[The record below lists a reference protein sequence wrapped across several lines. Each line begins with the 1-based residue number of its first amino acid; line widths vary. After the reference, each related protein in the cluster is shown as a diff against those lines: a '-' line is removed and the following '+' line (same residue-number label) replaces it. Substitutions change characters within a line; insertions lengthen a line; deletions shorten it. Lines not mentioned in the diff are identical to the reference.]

1 MPSHK
6 PLKPS
11 RALALAVHL
20 ALGTLPLLALQPAHA
35 QQQVQ
40 RYAIPAGALGDVLSR
55 YARESGVAISFNA
68 GQVANLSS
76 AGLQGNYAL
85 QDGFAALLYGHGLQ
99 AQASSDGYVL
109 VALPAANGAVELGAT
124 SINGQ
129 VLGST
134 TEGTGSYTTGPMQTA
149 TKLPL
154 SIRETPQS
162 VSVITRQRMDDQD
175 MQSLE
180 DVLKNTPGMSMTKDG
195 PQRPTFYARGFTVEN
210 LMNDGLSNDLSHY
223 LSRDMNSTPDMAIY
237 DHVEVVRGATGLM
250 QGSGTPS
257 AAINMVRK
265 RPTADPRLSI
275 TGSAGSWDNY
285 RTEVDGSGALNDSG
299 TLRGRMVAAY
309 QTRNSFQDVADT
321 ERSVFYAIG
330 EADLSDNSTF
340 TLGLSNQSVNNTS
353 TWGGLP
359 TGIDGSD
366 LHLSRSTYLGNDWE
380 YWDQDNTTLFSRLD
394 YRLDNDWK
402 LLLAASRTWSK
413 LKMLG
418 SMTERM
424 GDEGEVFGQYLGQ
437 YHYDDE
443 QSSYDAYATGPYQ
456 LLGRTHELV
465 VGASRRELTFEG
477 KGNYSD
483 DLIGMNIHA
492 WDPGSLPKRRLDLNY
507 WHQDRETSQTG
518 TYVTS
523 RFNLAD
529 DLKLIVGGRLDWY
542 DSESQTRNG
551 TRLGKPVN
559 VSVTRNLTR
568 YAGVIY
574 DLDAQHSV
582 YVSYTDI
589 FKPQSEQDASGSELK
604 PIEGKNYEVGIK
616 GEYFDGALNASAAVF
631 RIDQENRAKT
641 LERYQC
647 SDLVP
652 SCSEAAGKLRSEGIE
667 LEVNGTV
674 LPGWELGAGYTFAQ
688 VKYVKDGDPANE
700 GRLFDTDIPR
710 HVFKAFTTYQLPGEL
725 ERWKVGGGVYRQNAI
740 YNKGDNWY
748 ATDSTYRIEQDAYTL
763 VDLMLSY
770 KASEHLDVRLNVNNV
785 FDTRYYQSIATNTVY
800 GGNFYG
806 DPRNAM
812 LTLRWSL

>member
-1 MPSHK
+1 MRSPK
-6 PLKPS
+6 PFKPC
-11 RALALAVHL
+11 RALALAVHF
-20 ALGTLPLLALQPAHA
+20 ALGALPVLAPAAAYA
-35 QQQVQ
+35 QQQMQ
-40 RYAIPAGALGDVLSR
+40 RYDIPAGALGDALSR

-68 GQVANLSS
+68 AQVANMAS
-76 AGLQGNYAL
+76 AGLQGSYAVPE
-85 QDGFAALLYGHGLQ
+85 GFAALLRGHALQ
-99 AQASSDGYVL
+99 AQPSSDGYVL
-109 VALPAANGAVELGAT
+109 VAVPGASGALELGAT

-154 SIRETPQS
+154 SIRQTPQS

-175 MQSLE
+175 MRSLE

-210 LMNDGLSNDLSHY
+210 LMSDGLSNDLSHY

-237 DHVEVVRGATGLM
+237 DRVEVVRGATGLM

-275 TGSAGSWDNY
+275 TASAGSWDNY
-285 RTEVDGSGALNDSG
+285 RTEVDASGALNDSA
-299 TLRGRMVAAY
+299 TLRGRVVTAY
-309 QTRNSFQDVADT
+309 QARDSFQDVADT

-330 EADLSDNSTF
+330 EADLSENSTF
-340 TLGLSNQSVNNTS
+340 TLGVSNQSVNNTS

-359 TGIDGSD
+359 TAIDGSD
-366 LHLSRSTYLGNDWE
+366 LRLPRSTYLGSDWE

-394 YRLDNDWK
+394 YRLANDWK
-402 LLLAASRTWSK
+402 LLLAASRTWSD
-413 LKMLG
+413 LQMLG
-418 SMTERM
+418 SMTQRM
-424 GDEGEVFGQYLGQ
+424 GAEGEAFGQYLGQ

-443 QSSYDAYATGPYQ
+443 QSSYDAYATGPYS

-492 WDPGSLPKRRLDLNY
+492 WDSGSLPKRRLDLSY

-518 TYVTS
+518 TYLTS

-551 TRLGKPVN
+551 SRLGKPVT

-631 RIDQENRAKT
+631 RIDQENRARS
-641 LERYQC
+641 LQRHEC
-647 SDLVP
+647 SDAVP
-652 SCSEAAGKLRSEGIE
+652 TCSEAAGKVRSEGVE
-667 LEVNGTV
+667 LELNGTL
-674 LPGWELGAGYTFAQ
+674 LPGWEMGAGYTFAQ
-688 VKYVKDGDPANE
+688 VKYVKDSNPDNE

-748 ATDSTYRIEQDAYTL
+748 ATDSRYRIEQDAYTL

-770 KASEHLDVRLNVNNV
+770 KASQQLDVRLSVNNL

-800 GGNFYG
+800 GGSFYG
-806 DPRNAM
+806 DPRNAT